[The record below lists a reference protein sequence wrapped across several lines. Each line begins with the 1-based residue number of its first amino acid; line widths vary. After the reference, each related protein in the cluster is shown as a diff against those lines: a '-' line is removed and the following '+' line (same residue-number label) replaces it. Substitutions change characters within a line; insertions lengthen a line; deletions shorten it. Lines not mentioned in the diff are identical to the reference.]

1 MSTGNNFFVL
11 YSVLK
16 HFPQLDY
23 LMQLQL
29 LVHRC
34 KTIHIDAMAIEAL
47 DTLESNNISQILV
60 VDLCSDHGLS
70 THVA

>member
-23 LMQLQL
+23 LMQLRL

-34 KTIHIDAMAIEAL
+34 KTIHIDAATFQQKREDEL
-47 DTLESNNISQILV
+47 
-60 VDLCSDHGLS
+60 
-70 THVA
+70 